1 MIDEQG
7 YLRIGVLAQR
17 TGVTPELLRA
27 WEQRYGLLRPSRSQ
41 GGFRLYS
48 DDDERRVRLTTD
60 LIASGLSAA
69 EAARQALE
77 ADVSTPAPAD
87 GVLVEELA
95 GRLRDALD
103 GMDAEGAHL
112 VFDRLLASL
121 SITTVLGEVVL
132 PYLRELGDRWAA
144 GEVSVAQEHFAS
156 NLIRGRLLGLARGWG
171 AGEGPHVLLA
181 CPPGEAHDLA
191 LIVFG
196 IEVARRGWSV
206 TFLGADTPM
215 TTIEETVHRSG
226 PALVVLAVSDP
237 ARIREHATAIRSIAA
252 VAPVAVGGNMSPDQ
266 AEAMGVSLWN
276 AGPID
281 AARSATQRSWIGSDL
296 V

>member
-1 MIDEQG
+1 VIGGQG

-17 TGVTPELLRA
+17 TGVSPELLRA
-27 WEQRYGLLRPSRSQ
+27 WEQRYGLLHPSRSE

-60 LIASGLSAA
+60 LIANGLSAA

-77 ADVSTPAPAD
+77 ADVSTPPPVD
-87 GVLVEELA
+87 GVLVGELA
-95 GRLRDALD
+95 GRLRESLDA
-103 GMDAEGAHL
+103 MDAEVAHL

-121 SITTVLGEVVL
+121 SVTTVLGEVVL
-132 PYLRELGDRWAA
+132 PYLRELGDRWAT
-144 GEVSVAQEHFAS
+144 GDVSVAQEHFAS

-171 AGEGPHVLLA
+171 AGEGPNVLLA

-196 IEVARRGWSV
+196 IEVARRGWRV

-215 TTIEETVHRSG
+215 ATIEETVRRLR

-237 ARIREHATAIRSIAA
+237 ARIREQGKAIRSIAA
-252 VAPVAVGGNMSPDQ
+252 VSPVAVGGNVGPDQ
-266 AEAMGVSLWN
+266 AEAMGVSLWSG
-276 AGPID
+276 GPIE
-281 AARSATQRSWIGSDL
+281 AARWMTERP
-296 V
+296 

>member
-1 MIDEQG
+1 VTGGQG

-17 TGVTPELLRA
+17 TGVSPELLRA
-27 WEQRYGLLRPSRSQ
+27 WEQRYGLLHPSRSE

-60 LIASGLSAA
+60 LIANGLSAA

-77 ADVSTPAPAD
+77 ADVSTPPPVD
-87 GVLVEELA
+87 GVLVGELA
-95 GRLRDALD
+95 GRLRESLDA
-103 GMDAEGAHL
+103 MDAEVAHL

-121 SITTVLGEVVL
+121 SVTTVLGEVVL
-132 PYLRELGDRWAA
+132 PYLRELGDRWAT
-144 GEVSVAQEHFAS
+144 GDVSVAQEHFAS

-171 AGEGPHVLLA
+171 AGEGPNVLLA

-196 IEVARRGWSV
+196 IEVARRGWRV

-215 TTIEETVHRSG
+215 ATIEETVRRLR

-237 ARIREHATAIRSIAA
+237 ARIREQGKAIRSIAA
-252 VAPVAVGGNMSPDQ
+252 VSPVAVGGNVGPDQ
-266 AEAMGVSLWN
+266 AEAMGVSLWSG
-276 AGPID
+276 GPIE
-281 AARSATQRSWIGSDL
+281 AARWMTERP
-296 V
+296 

>member
-1 MIDEQG
+1 MNGGHG

-17 TGVTPELLRA
+17 TGVSPELLRA
-27 WEQRYGLLRPSRSQ
+27 WEQRYGLLRPSRSE

-48 DDDERRVRLTTD
+48 EDDERRVRLTTD
-60 LIASGLSAA
+60 LIASGLSAS
-69 EAARQALE
+69 EAARQALD
-77 ADVSTPAPAD
+77 ADVSTPPPLD
-87 GVLVEELA
+87 GLLVEEIA
-95 GRLRDALD
+95 GGLRDALD
-103 GMDAEGAHL
+103 AMDAEVAHL

-121 SITTVLGEVVL
+121 SVTTLLGEVVL
-132 PYLRELGDRWAA
+132 PYLRELGERWAA

-171 AGEGPHVLLA
+171 AGEGPKVLLA

-196 IEVARRGWSV
+196 IEVARRGWHV

-215 TTIEETVHRSG
+215 ATIEETARRFR

-237 ARIREHATAIRSIAA
+237 ARIREQATAVRSIAA
-252 VAPVAVGGNMSPDQ
+252 VSPVAVGGNMSPDQ
-266 AEAMGVSLWN
+266 AEAMGVSLWSD
-276 AGPID
+276 GPIE
-281 AARSATQRSWIGSDL
+281 AARSAAER
-296 V
+296 

>member
-1 MIDEQG
+1 VIGGQG

-17 TGVTPELLRA
+17 TGVSPELLRA
-27 WEQRYGLLRPSRSQ
+27 WEQRYGLLHPSRSE

-60 LIASGLSAA
+60 LIANGLSAA

-77 ADVSTPAPAD
+77 ADVSTPPPVD
-87 GVLVEELA
+87 GVLVGELA
-95 GRLRDALD
+95 GRLRESLDA
-103 GMDAEGAHL
+103 MDAEVAHL
-112 VFDRLLASL
+112 VFDRLLATL
-121 SITTVLGEVVL
+121 SVTTVLGEVVL
-132 PYLRELGDRWAA
+132 PYLRELGDRWAT
-144 GEVSVAQEHFAS
+144 GDVSVAQEHFAS

-171 AGEGPHVLLA
+171 AGEGPNVLLA

-196 IEVARRGWSV
+196 IEVARRGWRV

-215 TTIEETVHRSG
+215 ATIEETVRRLR

-237 ARIREHATAIRSIAA
+237 ARIREQGKAIRSIAA
-252 VAPVAVGGNMSPDQ
+252 VSPVAVGGNIGPDQ
-266 AEAMGVSLWN
+266 AEAMGVSLWSG
-276 AGPID
+276 GPIE
-281 AARSATQRSWIGSDL
+281 AARSMTERS
-296 V
+296 

>member
-1 MIDEQG
+1 MTGGQG

-17 TGVTPELLRA
+17 TGVSPELLRA
-27 WEQRYGLLRPSRSQ
+27 WEQRYGLLRPSRSE

-48 DDDERRVRLTTD
+48 DEDERRVRLTTD

-69 EAARQALE
+69 EAARQALG
-77 ADVSTPAPAD
+77 ADVSAPPPV
-87 GVLVEELA
+87 GGLLVEELA
-95 GRLRDALD
+95 ERLRDALD
-103 GMDAEGAHL
+103 AMDAEVAHL
-112 VFDRLLASL
+112 VFDRLLATL
-121 SITTVLGEVVL
+121 SVTAVLGEVVL
-132 PYLRELGDRWAA
+132 PYLRELGDRWAT

-171 AGEGPHVLLA
+171 AGEGPNALLA

-196 IEVARRGWSV
+196 IEVARRGWRV

-215 TTIEETVHRSG
+215 ATIEETVHRLR

-237 ARIREHATAIRSIAA
+237 ARIREQATAIRSLAA
-252 VAPVAVGGNMSPDQ
+252 VSPVAVGGNIGPDQ
-266 AEAMGVSLWN
+266 AEAMGVSLWSD
-276 AGPID
+276 GPIE
-281 AARSATQRSWIGSDL
+281 AARSAAER
-296 V
+296 